1 MADPKVAGRVREDQR
16 DGIGLG
22 VQGTPTFFF
31 DGTEDPEP
39 QFLQGVQGP
48 HRGPAGRLTG

>member
-1 MADPKVAGRVREDQR
+1 MLREDRR

-31 DGTEDPEP
+31 DGTRMQNPSSYKEFKALIED
-39 QFLQGVQGP
+39 
-48 HRGPAGRLTG
+48 RPAD

>member
-1 MADPKVAGRVREDQR
+1 MRRVGAHPARVRADQR

-31 DGTEDPEP
+31 DGTRIQNPSSYEQFKALIED
-39 QFLQGVQGP
+39 
-48 HRGPAGRLTG
+48 RPAD